1 MSETRQLVLID
12 GVPTALP
19 VDAWSLLLTVDH
31 FHYGDAI
38 TPSKTPR
45 GAVMLYL
52 NGQLLRSIDDLND
65 VKHLIPSDATIS
77 LAYLAE

>member
-38 TPSKTPR
+38 TPSKTPH
-45 GAVMLYL
+45 GAVMCYL
-52 NGQLLRSIDDLND
+52 NGVLISDISNLDEIGHLLDST
-65 VKHLIPSDATIS
+65 STIT

>member
-45 GAVMLYL
+45 GAVMCYL
-52 NGQLLRSIDDLND
+52 NGLLLRSIDDIDDISASLTLQD
-65 VKHLIPSDATIS
+65 TIS
-77 LAYLAE
+77 LAYLA